1 MINAPPPATAA
12 HAIETAGLTMALVHR
27 RGDDDP
33 RYIQTLRQAIEEAEG
48 AESLTL
54 PQYRCLGAVGAGQH
68 HDSQSAARLFQV
80 SVPTMTGRL
89 DSLVDRGLLQRQPDP
104 SSRRQVLV
112 TLTPAGQAVLQR
124 YQTIVDA
131 RLRAILAPL
140 SDTRQARLLAALSVW
155 PRPST
160 CRSSPRWRTNRS
172 ESRYG
177 LITDAHPAV

>member
-12 HAIETAGLTMALVHR
+12 HAIETPGLTLALVHAVETTI
-27 RGDDDP
+27 P

-48 AESLTL
+48 VESLTL
-54 PQYRCLGAVGAGQH
+54 PQYRCLGAVAAQGTALTTQL
-68 HDSQSAARLFQV
+68 ARLFQV

-112 TLTPAGQAVLQR
+112 TLTPAGQAVLLR

-140 SDTRQARLLAALSVW
+140 SDIRQARLLAALSDLAEALDLPLV
-155 PRPST
+155 PPVAD
-160 CRSSPRWRTNRS
+160 
-172 ESRYG
+172 EQE
-177 LITDAHPAV
+177 